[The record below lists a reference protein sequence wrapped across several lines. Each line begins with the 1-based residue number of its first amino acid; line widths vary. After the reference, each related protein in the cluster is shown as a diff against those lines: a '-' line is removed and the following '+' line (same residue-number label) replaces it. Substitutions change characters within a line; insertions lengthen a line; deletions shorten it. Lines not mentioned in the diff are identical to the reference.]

1 MAAFA
6 YAVAL
11 TGGIATGKSST
22 AKIFSE
28 KGFRIIDADKIAH
41 QVLDTQAAQV
51 ATLFG
56 TTYLTKGRIDRKALG
71 RLIFS
76 DAQKR
81 KALESLLHPLI
92 QKEIASLS
100 EMLDRKK
107 SPYLVDIPLFF
118 ESDAYPITET
128 IVVYAPKGIQIR
140 RLMQREGYT
149 QEEALQ
155 RISAQM
161 DIEAK
166 KAQAT
171 YVIDNSGDRDQL
183 ARECQRV
190 RHAILVKNWL

>member
-11 TGGIATGKSST
+11 TGGIATGKSSV
-22 AKIFSE
+22 AEIFSG
-28 KGFRIIDADKIAH
+28 KGFEIIDADKIAH
-41 QVLDTQAAQV
+41 QVLDAQAEQI

-56 TTYLTKGRIDRKALG
+56 MAYLTEGRVDRRALG
-71 RLIFS
+71 RLVFA

-128 IVVYAPKGIQIR
+128 IVVYAPKEIQIR

-155 RISAQM
+155 RIAAQM